1 MKIRNLSSQFNF
13 DKLDKLNKNVRKYA
27 SVNGENTCVPDNVRD
42 FCYILGDF

>member
-1 MKIRNLSSQFNF
+1 MKIRNLSIQFNF

-27 SVNGENTCVPDNVRD
+27 SVNGENTCVSDNVRD